1 MRVLSWENGDR
12 RIDSATL
19 RRPAT
24 SWLPTRVG
32 LGSDWGSPEQTD
44 TELRVTAA
52 PFVLRRAVIAE
63 GLVEPQRVELPPPED
78 SRRAVA
84 AILLPWA
91 TPAQYRI

>member
-32 LGSDWGSPEQTD
+32 LGSDWGSPEKTD
-44 TELRVTAA
+44 TKLRVTAA
-52 PFVLRRAVIAE
+52 PFVLRRTVIAE
-63 GLVEPQRVELPPPED
+63 GLVEPQRIELPLPES

-84 AILLPWA
+84 TILPPWA
-91 TPAQYRI
+91 TPAHDRL

>member
-1 MRVLSWENGDR
+1 MRILSWENGDR

-32 LGSDWGSPEQTD
+32 LGSDWGSPEKTD
-44 TELRVTAA
+44 TKLRVTAA
-52 PFVLRRAVIAE
+52 PFVLRRAAIA
-63 GLVEPQRVELPPPED
+63 QRLMELPRIERLPPED
-78 SRRAVA
+78 SRREVA

-91 TPAQYRI
+91 HPDQHRI

>member
-1 MRVLSWENGDR
+1 
-12 RIDSATL
+12 
-19 RRPAT
+19 
-24 SWLPTRVG
+24 